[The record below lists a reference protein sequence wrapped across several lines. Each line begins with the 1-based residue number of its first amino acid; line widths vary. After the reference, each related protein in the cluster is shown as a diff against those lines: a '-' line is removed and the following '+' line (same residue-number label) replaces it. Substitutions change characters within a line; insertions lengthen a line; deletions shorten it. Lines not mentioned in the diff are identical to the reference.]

1 MRRWRAFKL
10 ATAQDTLAMKAVAKS
25 RRTAASRPGQSKA
38 GPVSSGRTPR
48 GRSASDDAPNDL
60 REAVMR
66 LKRERI
72 VAASVELFNQQG
84 YGRTTLDQVADSLN
98 MTKPFIYQY
107 FKSKN
112 EILADIC
119 SRAIKIAHDSLDRA
133 IAQQGTPT
141 ARLQTITRDFMQ
153 AVLEHQAHA
162 AIYSR
167 EEKELSAADREAI
180 NALRRK
186 FDHRLVDILK
196 AGVATGEFQVEDVQ
210 MAALAIGGIIGWSP
224 VWYRPQGRLTR
235 EEVCEKAANLVLS
248 MVRAK
253 SVSRR

>member
-1 MRRWRAFKL
+1 MK
-10 ATAQDTLAMKAVAKS
+10 ATARIS
-25 RRTAASRPGQSKA
+25 RATRATASGISTKRSSRPA
-38 GPVSSGRTPR
+38 
-48 GRSASDDAPNDL
+48 AAAAPPDDL

-72 VAASVELFNQQG
+72 VAAAVELFNNQG
-84 YGRTTLDQVADSLN
+84 YARTTLDQVADAIN

-119 SRAIKIAHDSLDRA
+119 SRAITIAHASLDRA

-141 ARLQTITRDFMQ
+141 ARLQTITRDFML

-167 EEKELSAADREAI
+167 EEKELLPEDREAI
-180 NALRRK
+180 NGLRRK
-186 FDHRLVDILK
+186 FDHRLVAILQD
-196 AGVATGEFQVEDVQ
+196 GVKTGEFQVEDVHL
-210 MAALAIGGIIGWSP
+210 AALAIGGIIGWSP
-224 VWYRPQGRLTR
+224 VWYRPRGRLTGEDVADR
-235 EEVCEKAANLVLS
+235 VVSLVLA

-253 SVSRR
+253 PPSRR